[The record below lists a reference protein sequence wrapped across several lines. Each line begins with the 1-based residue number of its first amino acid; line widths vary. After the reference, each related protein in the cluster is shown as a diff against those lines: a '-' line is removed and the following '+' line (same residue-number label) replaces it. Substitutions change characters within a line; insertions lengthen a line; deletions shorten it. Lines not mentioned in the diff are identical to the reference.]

1 MLVHLFQAI
10 GGIADP
16 KVWFFVRS
24 STELQRFLSEK
35 IDTETKEEID
45 TVTVQDSGY
54 CRNENTFDPPNIG
67 HGGGA
72 GTTDTVATQPALR
85 TPVFYQ
91 SFLGTVSPTPPKMVC
106 NGHGLVLLTGKE
118 TPPSVLCL

>member
-1 MLVHLFQAI
+1 M
-10 GGIADP
+10 
-16 KVWFFVRS
+16 
-24 STELQRFLSEK
+24 SEK

-67 HGGGA
+67 HGVWGA

-91 SFLGTVSPTPPKMVC
+91 SFLGTVSPTPQKWCAMDMDSFCV
-106 NGHGLVLLTGKE
+106 TGEE